1 MSKMDDAE
9 KFEDRIE
16 EEQLNGDE
24 VIEDAFPTSVND
36 QVTD

>member
-16 EEQLNGDE
+16 KEKLNGDE